1 MHTTSPL
8 TALRQWLQDN
18 QLDGMIVPRADAWQ
32 SESCAPYDAKL
43 AWLTG
48 FDGSAGLALVLK
60 DRALLFV
67 DGRYQVQ
74 ARVQVNLHEVEIH
87 HLHNEPL
94 AEWLAKNVAAGI
106 GFDTLL
112 MTNAEFTRL
121 SATPCELVPR
131 ALSVRYHSGLTAL
144 PPPQGLSARCL

>member
-48 FDGSAGLALVLK
+48 FDGS
-60 DRALLFV
+60 DR
-67 DGRYQVQ
+67 
-74 ARVQVNLHEVEIH
+74 
-87 HLHNEPL
+87 
-94 AEWLAKNVAAGI
+94 K
-106 GFDTLL
+106 
-112 MTNAEFTRL
+112 
-121 SATPCELVPR
+121 
-131 ALSVRYHSGLTAL
+131 SVV
-144 PPPQGLSARCL
+144 

>member
-74 ARVQVNLHEVEIH
+74 ARVQVNLDEVEIH

-94 AEWLAKNVAAGI
+94 AEWLAKNVAAARASA
-106 GFDTLL
+106 L
-112 MTNAEFTRL
+112 M
-121 SATPCELVPR
+121 
-131 ALSVRYHSGLTAL
+131 
-144 PPPQGLSARCL
+144 RC